1 MKPIQIAQ
9 PPVTLT
15 NQLKQPKVHTTPI
28 KSFASVLQETQQ
40 SLKISKHASQRI
52 SQRNISIS
60 DTEWQKIEDKLTL
73 AKEKGLN
80 DSLFLTEN
88 AALIVNVKNS
98 TVITALDRQEA
109 GQQIFT
115 NIDGAIII

>member
-15 NQLKQPKVHTTPI
+15 NQLKQPKVHTTSI